1 MKIKEKLIAWWIAGA
16 LKKNGLRRKITLVV
30 VKRKIDKY
38 FRRFETMES
47 KKIWQSKTFW
57 FNLVSGLVGV
67 VGVLQGNE
75 LINDPKVQ
83 AAFAS
88 VVSVGNIVLRLL
100 TDKPIEGTK

>member
-1 MKIKEKLIAWWIAGA
+1 
-16 LKKNGLRRKITLVV
+16 
-30 VKRKIDKY
+30 
-38 FRRFETMES
+38 MES